1 MEDIE
6 AEKIITWRYEEP
18 FSIYNIEFSE
28 ENLEELVNGTYYSVH
43 GSNKLIGY
51 FCFGEAAQVP
61 AGKQLGV
68 YNSKDFTDIGLG
80 MRPDLCG
87 QKLGYSF
94 LREGLKFARSQLSAN
109 NFRLTVAAFNQRA
122 IKVYRRS
129 GFEKVTSFERI
140 ADKKKITFEV
150 MIRKNE
156 DQYF

>member
-1 MEDIE
+1 
-6 AEKIITWRYEEP
+6 
-18 FSIYNIEFSE
+18 
-28 ENLEELVNGTYYSVH
+28 
-43 GSNKLIGY
+43 
-51 FCFGEAAQVP
+51 
-61 AGKQLGV
+61 
-68 YNSKDFTDIGLG
+68 
-80 MRPDLCG
+80 
-87 QKLGYSF
+87 